1 MAKQLNEET
10 PMFQDF
16 TYSTLF
22 GNIFPTAIEAKA
34 ARDAAYREAKAAGK
48 IVRRSVLKGQLR
60 QYASF
65 GVPDGRVCD
74 CYKLHVSY

>member
-1 MAKQLNEET
+1 MNR
-10 PMFQDF
+10 DI

-22 GNIFPTAIEAKA
+22 GNIFATDAEAKT
-34 ARDAAYREAKAAGK
+34 ARDTAYREAKAAGK
-48 IVRRSVLKGQLR
+48 NVSRSVLKGQMR

-74 CYKLHVSY
+74 CYKLHIS

>member
-1 MAKQLNEET
+1 
-10 PMFQDF
+10 MFQDF